1 MKTLYLVRHAKAVSS
16 EFGIDD
22 FKRALS
28 SQGVDDAEAMGE
40 RLRQKGISP
49 DFIVSSP
56 TDRALET
63 AHIFAQ
69 HLNYPFRQVALH
81 EEIYEQGV
89 EEVKSLIAQLNNAY
103 NTVMLFGHEPTLSQL
118 ASLFLKDTEAIELRT
133 TGVIGISFEI
143 ERWQEIDKKAGTLTL
158 FDFPVRATPKVFK
171 KAKKA
176 IARSIAA
183 SIEHILNE
191 IDAESSKQVEN
202 VLEKTSRK
210 LAKELA
216 KVMQA
221 SKIEELAGIVE
232 QKRIDRL
239 PQPEQAK
246 KADAAAPS
254 ADEPAAAPA
263 KPKRRTRSTSPN
275 KGK

>member
-1 MKTLYLVRHAKAVSS
+1 
-16 EFGIDD
+16 
-22 FKRALS
+22 
-28 SQGVDDAEAMGE
+28 MGE
-40 RLRQKGISP
+40 RLRQKGIAP
-49 DFIVSSP
+49 DFMVSSP

-143 ERWQEIDKKAGTLTL
+143 ERWQEIDKQAGTLTL

-191 IDAESSKQVEN
+191 IDAESSKQVEK
-202 VLEKTSRK
+202 VLEKTSKK

-216 KVMQA
+216 KAMQA
-221 SKIEELAGIVE
+221 SKIEDLAGIVE
-232 QKRIDRL
+232 QKRINRL
-239 PQPEQAK
+239 PQPEQAE
-246 KADAAAPS
+246 KAAAEPDAADS
-254 ADEPAAAPA
+254 AAAPA
-263 KPKRRTRSTSPN
+263 KPKRRTRSTSPM